1 MTSRWSYGRIAHL
14 LLWCGLAMAFVT
26 VSIPRIYSGATEY
39 PLRPGGAL
47 HTTDSYL
54 KFATGAEGVSTDLIL
69 MFESM
74 PVSKPI
80 VIFTRKG
87 DAFSSGL
94 GMTTAYLASPHAVRL
109 CEIEGTHPDHE
120 LALINPDKV
129 AAVVLC
135 RLGRPAWLPAGRV
148 FGSGLEIVSLV
159 SMREKG

>member
-14 LLWCGLAMAFVT
+14 LLWSGLALALLT

-54 KFATGAEGVSTDLIL
+54 KFATGAEGASGQVIAIFD
-69 MFESM
+69 SM
-74 PVSKPI
+74 PMSKPI
-80 VIFTRKG
+80 VIFTRKD

-94 GMTTAYLASPHAVRL
+94 GMTTAYLAAPHAVRL
-109 CEIEGTHPDHE
+109 CEINGTHPDHE
-120 LALINPDKV
+120 LSLINPNKV

-135 RLGRPAWLPAGRV
+135 RLQRPAWLPRGKTL
-148 FGSGLEIVSLV
+148 GSGLEIVSLADKA
-159 SMREKG
+159 RQ

>member
-14 LLWCGLAMAFVT
+14 LLWCGLAVALVA
-26 VSIPRIYSGATEY
+26 VSIPKIYSGATEY

-54 KFATGAEGVSTDLIL
+54 KFATRAEGASKNLIS

-74 PVSKPI
+74 PMSKPI
-80 VIFTRKG
+80 VIFIHKG

-109 CEIEGTHPDHE
+109 CEIDGSHPDSE
-120 LALINPDKV
+120 LSRINPEKV

-135 RLGRPAWLPAGRV
+135 RLARPAWLPAGKV
-148 FGSGLEIVSLV
+148 FGSGLEIVS
-159 SMREKG
+159 MAEKG

>member
-1 MTSRWSYGRIAHL
+1 MTSHWSCGRIGDL
-14 LLWCGLAMAFVT
+14 LLSCGLAVALLT

-54 KFATGAEGVSTDLIL
+54 KFATGAEGVSKKLIS

-74 PVSKPI
+74 PMSKPI
-80 VIFTRKG
+80 VIFIRKD

-109 CEIEGTHPDHE
+109 CEIDRTHPDNE
-120 LALINPDKV
+120 LSLINPDNV

-135 RLGRPAWLPAGRV
+135 RLNRPSWLPRGKV
-148 FGSGLEIVSLV
+148 FGSGLEIVSV
-159 SMREKG
+159 AEKG

>member
-14 LLWCGLAMAFVT
+14 LLWCGLALALLI
-26 VSIPRIYSGATEY
+26 VSIPKIYSGATEY

-54 KFATGAEGVSTDLIL
+54 KFATGAEGASKNVIS

-74 PVSKPI
+74 PASKPI
-80 VIFTRKG
+80 VVLTRKG

-109 CEIEGTHPDHE
+109 CEIDGPNPDHE
-120 LALINPDKV
+120 LSLINPDKV

-135 RLGRPAWLPAGRV
+135 RLNRPAWLPHGKV
-148 FGSGLEIVSLV
+148 FGSGLEIVPLG
-159 SMREKG
+159 EKG

>member
-1 MTSRWSYGRIAHL
+1 MTSHWSCGRIAHL
-14 LLWCGLAMAFVT
+14 LLWCGLAVALVT
-26 VSIPRIYSGATEY
+26 VSIPKIYCGATQS

-54 KFATGAEGVSTDLIL
+54 KFATGAEGASKNLIL

-74 PVSKPI
+74 PLSKPI
-80 VIFTRKG
+80 VIFIRKG

-109 CEIEGTHPDHE
+109 CEVDGPHLDQE
-120 LALINPDKV
+120 LSLINPDKV

-135 RLGRPAWLPAGRV
+135 RLTRPPWLPAGKV
-148 FGSGLEIVSLV
+148 FVSMLALVSL
-159 SMREKG
+159 G

>member
-1 MTSRWSYGRIAHL
+1 MTVRWSYGRIAHL
-14 LLWCGLAMAFVT
+14 LLWCGLAVALLT
-26 VSIPRIYSGATEY
+26 ISIPKIYSGATEFS
-39 PLRPGGAL
+39 LRPRGAL

-54 KFATGAEGVSTDLIL
+54 KFATGAEGASKNVIA

-74 PVSKPI
+74 PISKPI

-109 CEIEGTHPDHE
+109 CEIDGTHPDKE
-120 LALINPDKV
+120 LSLINPDNV

-135 RLGRPAWLPAGRV
+135 RLNRPSWLPRGKV
-148 FGSGLEIVSLV
+148 FGSGLEIVSV
-159 SMREKG
+159 AEKG

>member
-1 MTSRWSYGRIAHL
+1 MTSHWSCGRIAHL
-14 LLWCGLAMAFVT
+14 LLWCGLAVALLT
-26 VSIPRIYSGATEY
+26 VSIPRIYSGATQY

-54 KFATGAEGVSTDLIL
+54 KFATGREGASKSLIS

-74 PVSKPI
+74 PLSKPI
-80 VIFTRKG
+80 VIFIRKG

-109 CEIEGTHPDHE
+109 CEIDRTSE
-120 LALINPDKV
+120 LPPINPDKV

-135 RLGRPAWLPAGRV
+135 RLSRPAWLPAGKV
-148 FGSGLEIVSLV
+148 FGSGLEIISIG
-159 SMREKG
+159 EKE